1 MKKRILSILLTL
13 CMVMCAI
20 SPLISFAEP
29 GASASGSSAYGALLT
44 PDTTPPAGWEEDA
57 SNPYGTKKGQP
68 FAITPWHEPII
79 YSYRNAENEAAKD
92 HTKVYDKLTLGKNII
107 ESPSGTYSV
116 SSVDNVAFAVGLAY
130 DPLGTGRNDHA
141 IFVGLCD
148 MDNSKNTAKI
158 CYWVQNL
165 VNNKRS
171 DLQKIADA
179 PKWACNTDYGELE
192 YQEFRHYFNVTAGDY
207 DGDGKMTAVITY
219 AGNDDLWGIAGTGI
233 AGEQGLSRKSFVK
246 SKGSGNAYFDGW
258 NTTLYERDQ
267 ITKSLASADID
278 RDGCDELIVY
288 AGVAEPD
295 KIDGRDKEISGE
307 SFRKAVS
314 KLSVYKAENGNL
326 KRVDQKSLMTLNRED
341 EKADGKRYYDH
352 IRYGNLAAGDID
364 GDGWQEIIVAGYY
377 REVREEKQKG
387 FIWDKKTD
395 GDNMGFA
402 VYYGQNKSITNV
414 QKTSMSSYTANGT
427 KNQGVKPKPAI
438 TSVAINGRGTPEQVW
453 IAGALYEVQQN
464 GALNLLRDTARID
477 NSSAKWW
484 WYQDVI
490 AGNFDHNTE
499 GREQVIALAAER
511 QKGSGSARKFD
522 LFTDVFY
529 GENFGSGALSTAGKY
544 TATAEKDEY
553 SKLCHDADL
562 AWDMPYNCILLAGDV
577 NKDGLFARYEGKG
590 YGYSDAQVQAVL
602 QAAPYFAE
610 LGDYDLDFSDGSTT
624 YTFSS
629 GYSDTKSS
637 SHNTSFG
644 ASIVVQGDLKVWRYE
659 ATLGYT
665 MDFTK
670 STEDTLSKEYSVSFN
685 AGGNDSV
692 VLYRVPAT
700 TYYYSIYDPQKGDF
714 DLSEKNTI
722 ALMIPGQPVYTMLD
736 REYYD
741 EFAVLYNETY
751 KKDIAAGKAKALPI
765 LTNSVLPENAEGDPF
780 AYWSNPGSTDDS
792 VTKFESLSKQK
803 YELGF
808 GASSIT
814 NDWTVTS
821 EHAEGIE
828 MAHGFSA
835 SMKNTWGVDAFNM
848 GFVID
853 LSYSKA
859 TGTVYT
865 TTESSGASGTVN
877 NIDRR
882 SLLASYGIGYDVSSQ
897 YGFTWDFGMRTWTA
911 GDQKIPVFGYV
922 LTNLRAAP
930 PVPTLTGVSVKDN
943 QSAKITWEAPKED
956 IRRPFAGYHIW
967 MRMDDGEFERV
978 TETPLSTEELSY
990 TYTSLQADTTYTFAV
1005 SSVSGNGTVSA
1016 LSNTKTF
1023 STFAGAGGREIEF
1036 RSNGSSIQWRYAG
1049 ESDDAYRNLVSLAE
1063 LTGNDG
1069 ADGKQIELRV
1079 YNGFVQ
1085 WKYSDDSVW
1094 NNLIALSDLKGEKG
1108 DKGDKGDPGQ
1118 DGAPGKDGAPGQDG
1132 KDGVTPQLKIGDD
1145 NLWYVSYDG
1154 GQTWVSLGVKAT
1166 GEKGD
1171 TGKDG
1176 QQGEKGDKGEKGD
1189 PGDAGTPGQNVK
1201 NGTNGINSTSS
1212 ADGKNEKDG
1221 KDGIGIAKAEINAN
1235 GELVITYTNGKTVN
1249 LGKIVGADG
1258 KDGLTP
1264 FIGENGNWWI
1274 GEKDTGVKA
1283 AAEAAVP
1290 TGSGNISESAASPAL
1305 IAVGSVAGAALL
1317 GNLGLILYI
1326 VLKKKKGLV

>member
-20 SPLISFAEP
+20 SPLMSFADSRV
-29 GASASGSSAYGALLT
+29 SASGSSAYGALLT

-107 ESPSGTYSV
+107 ESKSGTYSI

-171 DLQKIADA
+171 ELQKIADA
-179 PKWACNTDYGELE
+179 PKWACKTDYGELE

-219 AGNDDLWGIAGTGI
+219 VGNDDLWGIAGTGI

-267 ITKSLASADID
+267 ITKSLVSADID

-295 KIDGRDKEISGE
+295 KIDGKDKELSSD

-341 EKADGKRYYDH
+341 EKADGSRYYDH
-352 IRYGNLAAGDID
+352 IRYGNLAAGDIN

-402 VYYGQNKSITNV
+402 VYYGQSNSITNV
-414 QKTSMSSYTANGT
+414 QKTSMSGYTANGT
-427 KNQGVKPKPAI
+427 KDLGVKPKPAM
-438 TSVAINGRGTPEQVW
+438 TSVAINGRGTPKQVW
-453 IAGALYEVQQN
+453 IAGGLYEVQQN
-464 GALNLLRDTARID
+464 GALNLLCDTTREK
-477 NSSAKWW
+477 NSSARWW

-1094 NNLIALSDLKGEKG
+1094 NDLIALSDLKGEKG
-1108 DKGDKGDPGQ
+1108 DKGDAGDKGDKGDPGQ
-1118 DGAPGKDGAPGQDG
+1118 DGAPGQDG

-1171 TGKDG
+1171 TGEAG
-1176 QQGEKGDKGEKGD
+1176 QQGNKGDKGD
-1189 PGDAGTPGQNVK
+1189 
-1201 NGTNGINSTSS
+1201 NGAQG
-1212 ADGKNEKDG
+1212 KDG
-1221 KDGIGIAKAEINAN
+1221 KDGKDGTSGVNGAGGADGKNGKDGKNGVGIAKAEINAD
-1235 GELVITYTNGKTVN
+1235 GELILTYTDGKTVN
-1249 LGKIVGADG
+1249 LGKVVGADG

-1290 TGSGNISESAASPAL
+1290 AGSGNISESAASPAL